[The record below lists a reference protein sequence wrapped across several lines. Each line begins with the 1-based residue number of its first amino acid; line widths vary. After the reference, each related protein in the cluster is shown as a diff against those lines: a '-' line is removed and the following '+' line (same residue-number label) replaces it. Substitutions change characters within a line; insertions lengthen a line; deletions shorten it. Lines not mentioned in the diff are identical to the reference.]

1 MKIQFS
7 IFKFWKRKYFSLN
20 PVFNRKKNWNSDH
33 VKFEKWIS
41 VWKQLVV
48 ELTSS
53 IIYVQD
59 MTRFIQSWMIYD
71 QISMVVTVF
80 YNLYTRLWIKIAKFL
95 YIFIPEKINDIR
107 LIITSEFSFSWPGI
121 VQIFREILVDFYIGK
136 WLSSLRQVGI

>member
-33 VKFEKWIS
+33 FKFEKWIS

-95 YIFIPEKINDIR
+95 YIFIPGKINDIR